1 MRNAL
6 LGAFSLLCMASI
18 TAAGSDL
25 RLIDAVQSQ
34 GLEQVSSLLN
44 QHIDV
49 NARAGDGSTALLWA
63 AHWDAVETADLLIR
77 AGADPN
83 AANDFQMNP
92 LSQACTNGSAAL
104 VGLLLKAGANPNTP
118 IASGV

>member
-6 LGAFSLLCMASI
+6 LRAFSLLCMASFK
-18 TAAGSDL
+18 ASGSDL
-25 RLIDAVQSQ
+25 RLIDAIQNQ
-34 GLEQVSSLLN
+34 NLEQVSSLLT
-44 QHIDV
+44 QHVDV
-49 NARAGDGSTALLWA
+49 NARSGEGSTALLWA

-104 VGLLLKAGANPNTP
+104 VGLLFKACANATTR
-118 IASGV
+118 IAT